1 MAEIITGLLI
11 VSGVM
16 KPKFTPYCYFFV
28 VGTVVLIVTLMNHY
42 GGKE

>member
-1 MAEIITGLLI
+1 MTELITGLLI

-16 KPKFTPYCYFFV
+16 KSKFLPYCYFFV
-28 VGTVVLIVTLMNHY
+28 LGTVVLTVTLMYHY

>member
-1 MAEIITGLLI
+1 MTELITCLLI

-16 KPKFTPYCYFFV
+16 KSKFIPYCYFFV

>member
-1 MAEIITGLLI
+1 MAELITCLLI

-16 KPKFTPYCYFFV
+16 KSKFIPYCYFFV
-28 VGTVVLIVTLMNHY
+28 FGTAVLTVTLMHHY